1 MMEGSEKK
9 KHVDK
14 CVTVNDNDSRFNEDG
29 LKANFNK
36 LHFDNALVSEAEGLI
51 ANGLIQQY
59 WERLARPQLTFL
71 ASNWTQFPQP
81 YSLQAR

>member
-1 MMEGSEKK
+1 MYHILITRISSFPNSETL
-9 KHVDK
+9 V
-14 CVTVNDNDSRFNEDG
+14 
-29 LKANFNK
+29 NK